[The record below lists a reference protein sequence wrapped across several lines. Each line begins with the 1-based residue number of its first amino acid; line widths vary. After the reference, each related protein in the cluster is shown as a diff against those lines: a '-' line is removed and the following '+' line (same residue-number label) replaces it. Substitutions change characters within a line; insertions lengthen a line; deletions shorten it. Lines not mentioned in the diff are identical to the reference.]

1 MSSLRNRL
9 GLRFARQ
16 AWPDPNTD
24 QLIKA
29 TLLPVDEARACWRG
43 WKAANDIDDCTWP
56 QFKILARFSGRLPE
70 VDPECPEIPR
80 LHGMAKALWTQSQ
93 MRLNRSAAALDILVE
108 QDIPIYLMKSAA
120 LEALDMTKLTR
131 RVTSDIDLMV
141 KRQDLR
147 LVIST
152 LCEQGWGSH
161 EDAEAALQRCR
172 YHPGINLQRGSEQ
185 DRNNSDVDVHHQPV
199 HMPFLDDAVIN
210 RVWERAIPASF
221 RGRAVVV
228 PAPEELLVFT
238 AMQGIRRFVPSHMSS
253 GMWAFD
259 LAEIVDGKTLDWAR
273 VLEVAAMCK
282 GSWALLGCLSYLK
295 QQLHIDIPDHIP
307 GLLSDQA
314 AGLDEAV
321 MFYAQAPT
329 YGLTKFINLPL
340 RELVLI
346 NRQKAFAH
354 TGHHASETW

>member
-1 MSSLRNRL
+1 MKGPKNWC

-29 TLLPVDEARACWRG
+29 TLLPDDEARACWRD
-43 WKAANDIDDCTWP
+43 WKADNDIDDCTWP

-93 MRLNRSAAALDILVE
+93 MRLNRSAAALDVLIRK
-108 QDIPIYLMKSAA
+108 DIAIYLMKSAA

-141 KRQDLR
+141 KRKDLR

-152 LCEQGWGSH
+152 LCEHGWGSKK
-161 EDAEAALQRCR
+161 DIEAALQRCR
-172 YHPGINLQRGSEQ
+172 YHAGINLQRGSEENR
-185 DRNNSDVDVHHQPV
+185 DNSDVDVHHQPV
-199 HMPFLDDAVIN
+199 HMPFLDDDAIAEIWNLAV
-210 RVWERAIPASF
+210 AAKF
-221 RGRAVVV
+221 RGRDVVV

-259 LAEIVDGKTLDWAR
+259 LAEIVDGKSVDWPR
-273 VLEVAAMCK
+273 VLDVAAMCK

-295 QQLHIDIPDHIP
+295 QELRIDIPEHVLS
-307 GLLSDQA
+307 LLAGQA
-314 AGLDEAV
+314 TGLDEAV
-321 MFYAQAPT
+321 MFYAQVPT
-329 YGLTKFINLPL
+329 YGFAKFVNLPL
-340 RELVLI
+340 REIVLL
-346 NRQKAFAH
+346 NRQRAFAK
-354 TGHHASETW
+354 TGHHASENW